1 MAFTTLV
8 FFFERT
14 IARELSKKKYF
25 NEKKSRETRHPKMSL
40 MARRWEVGALHQ
52 MQGMSQSAI
61 CRKTGYHHRFV
72 KKWLKVPYTAND
84 GEFVRSRGGVKNAQK
99 FDEKVFFSRFY
110 SAKWSFY
117 QLESH
122 RPARNS

>member
-1 MAFTTLV
+1 
-8 FFFERT
+8 
-14 IARELSKKKYF
+14 
-25 NEKKSRETRHPKMSL
+25 MSL

-99 FDEKVFFSRFY
+99 FDEKVFFQGFILQNGRFTNWNPIGWQETREEIGVRR
-110 SAKWSFY
+110 AWSD
-117 QLESH
+117 EIDC
-122 RPARNS
+122 A